1 MSQSKS
7 FIFKDLTNR
16 RNRLRCRVTINVT
29 EKVSNNSNVYDIGF
43 KYDDVY
49 TNGVLSEVDE
59 IRSPHPFAS
68 CDKSMLDFCDGEIV
82 VKNAITEQ
90 MVKFMMMDNEELDKH
105 SGTTDPQHYRTI
117 IMFNLMKLWD

>member
-7 FIFKDLTNR
+7 FIFKDLTNQ
-16 RNRLRCRVTINVT
+16 RNRLRCRVAINVT

-43 KYDDVY
+43 KYDYVY
-49 TNGVLSEVDE
+49 TNGILSEVDE

-82 VKNAITEQ
+82 VKNAMTEQ
-90 MVKFMMMDNEELDKH
+90 MVKIMMMDNEELAK
-105 SGTTDPQHYRTI
+105 SWGTTDPQHYRTI
-117 IMFNLMKLWD
+117 IMFNLMKLWE